1 MPLIDLTGTFKGKP
15 VDTGVSL
22 TKNGFPQ
29 FVVSLLANEYWDE
42 TEQEWFDYSDQEK
55 REITAYLVLFDSEGK
70 PTLSASQ
77 IQKVFGWSGESFVE
91 LNNTNYTDVD
101 LQFRVGSHVY
111 KGEDRIG
118 VDWIDEAN
126 AQPGRSVRKASEQ
139 EVKDLDKEYAH
150 GLRKLSGGKTVTP
163 TNKPKTE
170 KPTTPKKKE
179 APKADD
185 GTTPEAEPQNRPP
198 EKPKKPAPKATGK
211 TAKLPKKKCTKEQ
224 AWDIVCEARHES
236 ISDEQLEQ
244 VWAQTI
250 TDLGDEDSF
259 TPADWYRVG
268 KIVSTKVK
276 DDLPF

>member
-22 TKNGFPQ
+22 TTNGFPQ

-42 TEQEWFDYSDQEK
+42 TEQEWFDYSEQEK

-70 PTLSASQ
+70 PTLSAEQ

-91 LNNTNYTDVD
+91 LNNTDYTDVE
-101 LQFRVGSHVY
+101 LQFRVGTHVY
-111 KGEDRIG
+111 KGEDRIS
-118 VDWIDEAN
+118 VDWIDTAD

-139 EVKDLDKEYAH
+139 EVKDLDKVYAH

-163 TNKPKTE
+163 ASKPKTD

-179 APKADD
+179 EVK
-185 GTTPEAEPQNRPP
+185 T
-198 EKPKKPAPKATGK
+198 EKPKAKPVAPKTTGK
-211 TAKLPKKKCTKEQ
+211 TAKPAKKKCTKEQ
-224 AWDIVCEARHES
+224 AWNTACEAKHES
-236 ISDEQLEQ
+236 ISDEKLEEI
-244 VWAQTI
+244 WTQTVI
-250 TDLGDEDSF
+250 DLGDEDSF
-259 TPADWYRVG
+259 TDEDWYRIG

-276 DDLPF
+276 DDIPF